1 MIALGWNYR
10 ELSNLWTVNAL
21 HEIVQWWDPNIA
33 FYRRQNLDKK
43 GIERAKERTGFIY
56 GLIVLKSGQSG
67 GLAMLC
73 KIDINLK
80 IMGYAR
86 NYIDA
91 IIVESPSGFKWR
103 ITGFYG
109 HPEAH
114 QRKESWE

>member
-1 MIALGWNYR
+1 MVGSQHR
-10 ELSNLWTVNAL
+10 FLSETK
-21 HEIVQWWDPNIA
+21 
-33 FYRRQNLDKK
+33 LDKK

-56 GLIVLKSGQSG
+56 GLIVLKLGQSG

-114 QRKESWE
+114 QRKGSRE